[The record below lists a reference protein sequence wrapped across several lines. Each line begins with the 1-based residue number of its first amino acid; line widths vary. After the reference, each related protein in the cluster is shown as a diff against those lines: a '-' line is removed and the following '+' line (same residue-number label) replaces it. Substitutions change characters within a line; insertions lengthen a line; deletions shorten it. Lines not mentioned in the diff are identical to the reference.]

1 MLVSV
6 LINNYNYADYLD
18 YCIKSVLNQTY
29 PDIEIILYDDGSSDH
44 SLDVARKYSDRI
56 KILSFPNFGKYPSFN
71 QANAIYQ
78 AFKVASGDIICLLDS
93 DDAYLPRKV
102 EKVVK
107 RFKLDGELVL
117 VQHKMLEI
125 DNDGHSL
132 NNVRRDLIIDSN
144 ILKIILFTQR
154 LNFFFMQTSSLSFK
168 RDYLEN
174 ILPIQEDDNHHIW
187 PDVRLTRNALFY
199 GKIYTINEPLGEYRI
214 HGRND
219 SGNLKSKEFFEQ
231 FNSQQYDYFNSLST
245 NRGLPTI
252 HYSRSLVTFF
262 RILFAN
268 FISDSTLEN
277 KICFAKSFLHNA
289 LKKVLP

>member
-29 PDIEIILYDDGSSDH
+29 KDIEIILYDDGSSDH

-78 AFKVASGDIICLLDS
+78 AFKASSGEIICLLDS
-93 DDAYLPRKV
+93 DDAFLPSKV
-102 EKVVK
+102 EKVVN
-107 RFKLDGELVL
+107 RFMLDEKLIM

-125 DNDGHSL
+125 DMNGFSR
-132 NNVRRDLIIDSN
+132 NIIRKNLIIDSN
-144 ILKIILFTQR
+144 ILKYVLFTQR
-154 LNFFFMQTSSLSFK
+154 MNLFFMQTSSLSFR
-168 RDYLEN
+168 RDFLEKV
-174 ILPIQEDDNHHIW
+174 LPIKEDDYHLIW

-199 GKIYTINEPLGEYRI
+199 GKISTITEPLGEYRI
-214 HGRND
+214 HGKND
-219 SGNLKSKEFFEQ
+219 SDKLNSMDFFLK
-231 FNSQQYDYFNSLST
+231 FNTQHYDYFNSLT
-245 NRGLPTI
+245 TKRGLPRI
-252 HYSRSLVTFF
+252 HYSRSPLTLF

-268 FISDSTLEN
+268 FITDSTLEN
-277 KICFAKSFLHNA
+277 KICFAKSFLHNIV
-289 LKKVLP
+289 KKCC